1 MKFRHI
7 SLVLLL
13 SMSLL
18 LTGCSFQ
25 MPVIVPDDKNVLDLS
40 QSSVSDISEITV
52 NMNGNIIYGSGEMG
66 IYLSYEG
73 VLRGDV
79 NNTITGNLTRH
90 MAEVK
95 AVDLNNWQVISD
107 FDVNSISVDNSVDTS
122 LDWYLDTNGDAYYEK
137 QKDTKWIG
145 YSNGTSIVDI
155 SWWLS
160 QLNDKAFKYGGKT
173 KDSRGKSVYVL
184 DVMYSGN
191 DIVDLMKHMGLRMN
205 VDASGADL
213 HVLVY
218 VDRWSGVPT
227 EINVSASNTGS
238 QIMVFDND
246 AMNYLSVFDF
256 QLLLDMKTDEVVI
269 PSDITQLDL
278 VEPDNSLLSKG
289 SASIDEEHGLS
300 LHDVYVNVEAN
311 DVFDVVSYDFEKNMI
326 SVSSKKKLDGQPTM
340 TVSLV
345 DNMDAYTNAVSDKA
359 AVAKFY
365 NDLGLTELYVSQDVT
380 QLSVADKP
388 TYLYHTQYTEPEY
401 GFVNTDYV
409 AYITLSDMSFAK
421 VIISSMVDR
430 GVNVVLTDAYVK
442 SMLSQIS
449 VTKAGDK

>member
-1 MKFRHI
+1 
-7 SLVLLL
+7 
-13 SMSLL
+13 MSLL

-66 IYLSYEG
+66 TYLSYES

-137 QKDTKWIG
+137 QMDTKWIG

-380 QLSVADKP
+380 QLFVAGNP

-421 VIISSMVDR
+421 VVISSMVDR